1 MNKRIISMLFFI
13 LAVLLVTCLNVFS
26 LNKEELAVDV
36 ALFMC
41 DSDNAD
47 HFDKVYYSFFSDAE
61 QNSNSQNVWTNTSR
75 LKRIIVGDD
84 TFFFMLIQR
93 HSGGDRN
100 SFNYPY
106 TVYSN
111 SNGFLSQSVIG
122 YYVFALRH
130 IIV

>member
-1 MNKRIISMLFFI
+1 MNKRITSMLFLI
-13 LAVLLVTCLNVFS
+13 LAVLFVTCLNVFS
-26 LNKEELAVDV
+26 FNKEKLAVDV

-47 HFDKVYYSFFSDAE
+47 HFDKAHYSFFTDAE
-61 QNSNSQNVWTNTSR
+61 PNSNSQNVWTNTSR
-75 LKRIIVGDD
+75 SKRIIVGYN
-84 TFFFMLIQR
+84 TLFFSVYQR
-93 HSGGDRN
+93 HSGVDRN
-100 SFNYPY
+100 SFNYHY
-106 TVYSN
+106 KIYSN